1 MPLLAHADVLGADDR
16 PLFFP
21 VANAGALGLDP
32 PPDRHGTAV
41 RTWVRSLSVMQKE
54 ALVVNGAT
62 GRTWRLASDEGPYLA
77 GFDVGPCPLSF
88 MTTGMV
94 SSYMNEITAGAS
106 TLGIEVRNVRLTLD
120 NYYTMEGSALRG
132 TMTGGANPPELTV
145 ELEADSGGDE
155 IHELVNRAVAS
166 SPVRGLLGGETNS
179 LFTLSSNG
187 SQIPIDNVAPL
198 ATGALADP
206 GDRFDRVEVSPDAVA
221 GELIEKQ
228 TPAEEVAG
236 TGGVNSSL
244 AENQSRMLHVRGV
257 CTLRDDGVKEI
268 VQNLFQPIGS
278 EFRYLSDESP
288 EVGGRGLAPDAATY
302 MSAGIGFCFMTQFGR
317 YAKIVKKDLSAYR
330 IVQDT
335 HFTMGGRADGAGDA
349 DPVETHVYLETTE
362 DDEFARRVLDMSEQT
377 CFLHALCRT
386 DLEPVVRVSIG

>member
-1 MPLLAHADVLGADDR
+1 MAHTDVLGADPR

-21 VANAGALGLDP
+21 VANGADLGLDP
-32 PPDRHGTAV
+32 PPDRHGTAI

-62 GRTWRLASDEGPYLA
+62 GKAWRLTSDEGPYLA
-77 GFDVGPCPLSF
+77 GHDVGPCPLSF

-94 SSYMNEITAGAS
+94 SSYLNEIISAARSAGIS
-106 TLGIEVRNVRLTLD
+106 INDVRLTLD

-132 TMTGGANPPELTV
+132 TMTGGARAPELEI
-145 ELEADSGGDE
+145 ELDTDADTE
-155 IHELVNRAVAS
+155 TIHDLVGRAVSS
-166 SPVRGLLGGETNS
+166 SPIHGLLDGVVNS
-179 LFTLSSNG
+179 LFTLSSG
-187 SQIPIDNVAPL
+187 GREISVDKVASL
-198 ATGALADP
+198 DGGALGDP
-206 GDRFDRVEVSPDAVA
+206 GDFFATAQMSSAAVA
-221 GELIEKQ
+221 GDLIKKL
-228 TPAEEVAG
+228 TPAEEVDG
-236 TGGVNSSL
+236 IGGVNSSL
-244 AENQSRMLHVRGV
+244 AENQNRMLHVRGV
-257 CTLRDDGVKEI
+257 CTMRDDGVKEI

-288 EVGGRGLAPDAATY
+288 EMGGRGLAPDAATY

-317 YAKIVKKDLSAYR
+317 YARIVKKDLSAYR

-335 HFTMGGRADGAGDA
+335 HFSVGGRADGNGAA

-362 DDEFARRVLDMSEQT
+362 DDSFARDVLDMSEQT

-386 DLEPVVRVSIG
+386 HLEPVVRVSGM